1 MNIKNYQTYKKEIKN
16 QLKLF
21 VPFLLGQLSS
31 CAMGTVDTV
40 MAGLY
45 GTVDISGVAIAC
57 SFYWPAY
64 LCLAGVASA
73 LTPTVSHLLG
83 AKREKEIPD
92 AFYNALIVCIIC
104 SMIIMLLLSQCY
116 RIFNFIDADAAM
128 VKVAVDY
135 LFFVMLSIPA
145 TVIFN
150 LVRALFDGHS
160 YIKPSLV
167 ICVIMLILNIP
178 LNYIF
183 IFGKCGI
190 PAMGGVGCGITS
202 CIINFIAAAMFYIYM
217 KKTAVFKPYF
227 INYHFNF
234 DFGFIKKFVKLCV
247 PIGISR
253 TMEVACFSLAS
264 VIIASFGP
272 TIVAAHSICINI
284 SSLIFMIPF
293 SLCLTATIRTAY
305 AMGEKSFEKALLSL
319 KSVSLLNM
327 ILLLI
332 YISTTFILREFFASL
347 YTNDPYVIELASSL
361 LIINC
366 IFMLPDSI
374 QIVLMGVVQGFKDSK
389 TVFFTTLFAYWMVGL
404 PLSYTLSHGTFTEPL
419 KAHGI
424 WISFTVT
431 LLICSIIYALRVRY
445 IFKNKAMPKLLLE
458 S

>member
-116 RIFNFIDADAAM
+116 RIFNFIDANAAM

-202 CIINFIAAAMFYIYM
+202 CIINFIAASMFYIYM

-284 SSLIFMIPF
+284 SSLVFMIPF

-305 AMGEKSFEKALLSL
+305 AMGEKSFEKALISL
-319 KSVSLLNM
+319 KCVSFLNM

-332 YISTTFILREFFASL
+332 YMSTTFILREFFSSL

>member
-116 RIFNFIDADAAM
+116 RIFNFIDADSAM

-305 AMGEKSFEKALLSL
+305 AMGEKSFEKALISL

>member
-83 AKREKEIPD
+83 ARRDKEIPD
-92 AFYNALIVCIIC
+92 AFYNAFIVCIIC
-104 SMIIMLLLSQCY
+104 SLLIMLALSQCY
-116 RIFNFIDADAAM
+116 RIFNFIDTDAAM
-128 VKVAVDY
+128 VKVACDY
-135 LFFVMLSIPA
+135 LFFVMLSMPA
-145 TVIFN
+145 TVVFN

-160 YIKPSLV
+160 YIRPSLV
-167 ICVIMLILNIP
+167 ICVIMLLLNIP

-183 IFGKCGI
+183 IFGKFGI
-190 PAMGGVGCGITS
+190 PAFGGVGCGITS
-202 CIINFIAAAMFYIYM
+202 CVINFIAALMFYVYM
-217 KKTAVFKPYF
+217 KKSALMRNYF
-227 INYHFNF
+227 VNYHFTL
-234 DFGFIKKFVKLCV
+234 DYVFIKKFLKLCI
-247 PIGISR
+247 PIGVSR

-272 TIVAAHSICINI
+272 IIVAAHSICINI
-284 SSLIFMIPF
+284 SSLVFMIPF

-305 AMGEKSFEKALLSL
+305 AMGEKSFEKALVSV
-319 KSVSLLNM
+319 KSVCFLNM
-327 ILLLI
+327 SFLLI
-332 YISTTFILREFFASL
+332 YMSATFIFREFFASL

-361 LIINC
+361 LVINC

-374 QIVLMGVVQGFKDSK
+374 QIVFMGVVQGFKDSK
-389 TVFFTTLFAYWMVGL
+389 TVFLTTLFAYWMIGL
-404 PLSYTLSHGTFTEPL
+404 PLSYALSHGIFIEPL

-431 LLICSIIYALRVRY
+431 LLICSIIYALRVSY
-445 IFKNKAMPKLLLE
+445 IFRHKAMPKLLLE

>member
-92 AFYNALIVCIIC
+92 AFYNALIVCFIC

-272 TIVAAHSICINI
+272 TIVAAHSICLNI

-305 AMGEKSFEKALLSL
+305 AMGEKSFEKALISL
-319 KSVSLLNM
+319 KSVCFLNM

-332 YISTTFILREFFASL
+332 YMSTTFILREFFASL

-366 IFMLPDSI
+366 IFMFPDSI

-404 PLSYTLSHGTFTEPL
+404 PLSYALSHGTFTEPL

-431 LLICSIIYALRVRY
+431 LLICSVIYALRVRY
-445 IFKNKAMPKLLLE
+445 IFKNKVMPKLLLE

>member
-305 AMGEKSFEKALLSL
+305 AMGEKSFEKALISL